1 MAFVRERQI
10 YTSTRKSEEMKEIEI
25 FVVTEGQ
32 KRYYGSHRSRKKKA
46 ISTPKQKNLNDKNA
60 RIYFDRLANT
70 NFGRTDYHCTTTY
83 DRENY
88 PHSVEEADAIV
99 TKLFIPRLREEYR
112 KRGLTLKYIWLTAFH
127 SDKDGEPVRLH
138 HHFLLS
144 GGVERDVIENLWCG
158 KSDKPGKLG
167 EPLGWVNC
175 DRLQANGDGI
185 SALCGYLARQ
195 PKEGRMRRWH
205 SSLGLKKPMAAEPN
219 DDKFDFSDLRK
230 IVDDNADSPD
240 VKWWE
245 RQYPGW
251 TMQSDRNYAY
261 TVSHSDITGASIRAK
276 LRKLTKKELVE
287 RRKC

>member
-10 YTSTRKSEEMKEIEI
+10 YTSTRKNEEMKEVEI

-32 KRYYGSHRSRKKKA
+32 KQYYGSHRSRKKKA
-46 ISTPKQKNLNDKNA
+46 LTSPKQKNLNDKNS

-70 NFGRTDYHCTTTY
+70 NFGRNDYHFTATY
-83 DRENY
+83 DNDNI
-88 PHSVEEADAIV
+88 PQSVDKADAIV
-99 TKLFIPRLREEYR
+99 KKLFIPRLRKEYE
-112 KRGLTLKYIWLTAFH
+112 KRGLSLKYIWLTAFH

-144 GGVERDVIENLWCG
+144 GGVDRDVIEDLWRG

-167 EPLGWVNC
+167 AHLGFANC

-185 SALCGYLARQ
+185 SALCSYLARQ
-195 PKEGRMRRWH
+195 PKEGRIRRWH
-205 SSLGLKKPMAAEPN
+205 SSLGLKKPMTAEPN
-219 DDKFDFSDLRK
+219 DDKFDFADLRK
-230 IVDDNADSPD
+230 IVDDNADTPD

-245 RQYPGW
+245 RHYPGW

-261 TVSHSDITGASIRAK
+261 TVSRSEFTGASVRVK
-276 LRKLTKKELVE
+276 LRKLTQNELR

>member
-10 YTSTRKSEEMKEIEI
+10 YTSTRKNEEMKEIEI

-83 DRENY
+83 DTKNY

-99 TKLFIPRLREEYR
+99 AKRFIPRLREEYR
-112 KRGLTLKYIWLTAFH
+112 KRGLTLKCIWLTAFH
-127 SDKDGEPVRLH
+127 SDKDGEPVRIH

-167 EPLGWVNC
+167 ESLGWVNC

-205 SSLGLKKPMAAEPN
+205 SSLGLKKPMTAEPN

-261 TVSHSDITGASIRAK
+261 TVSHSDITGASIRVK